1 MNAQIILGSTVLAT
15 IFSTVISFIISRR
28 QGSLQYITGERKE
41 WREQIRN
48 IAYNLNNASYGK
60 TLKILIELKVRINGF
75 GMNRKNCMEDAHI
88 WEVIHEIEKE
98 KPSNEI
104 LNRRQKQLI
113 EYISLLLKYDW
124 ECSKR
129 EIRGNTYKVLSM
141 IIFAGTG
148 IYFASLIFMCR
159 EYTVLTKFHL
169 ATVSCIFILIVIAL
183 VFLLC
188 QEAGFLC
195 SNMVKGNLKNKESKN
210 VLIYVKLIWVV
221 STMVLTCGY
230 AKIIT
235 GLFKL
240 LSDIRYTSLSII
252 LLIAMFIFGLVF
264 LYMSKE
270 PIFELQHRYIDEIQ
284 KIRSRKSR

>member
-1 MNAQIILGSTVLAT
+1 MLRNIVCKGGLNERTDYIRVNGSGYN
-15 IFSTVISFIISRR
+15 FSTVISFIISRR

-124 ECSKR
+124 ERSKR

-141 IIFAGTG
+141 IILQGQV
-148 IYFASLIFMCR
+148 Y
-159 EYTVLTKFHL
+159 
-169 ATVSCIFILIVIAL
+169 ILPV
-183 VFLLC
+183 
-188 QEAGFLC
+188 
-195 SNMVKGNLKNKESKN
+195 
-210 VLIYVKLIWVV
+210 
-221 STMVLTCGY
+221 
-230 AKIIT
+230 
-235 GLFKL
+235 
-240 LSDIRYTSLSII
+240 
-252 LLIAMFIFGLVF
+252 
-264 LYMSKE
+264 
-270 PIFELQHRYIDEIQ
+270 
-284 KIRSRKSR
+284 